1 MWRGWFVRGGGVLLQ
16 VLLMSATVNAELF
29 STYFG
34 GAPMLSIP
42 GRTFGVDVYHLEDVF
57 ELTRCLSR

>member
-1 MWRGWFVRGGGVLLQ
+1 
-16 VLLMSATVNAELF
+16 MSATVNAELF

-42 GRTFGVDVYHLEDVF
+42 GRTFGVDVFHLEDVL
-57 ELTRCLSR
+57 ELTQCNPPLFLSTGVLASGTLGTHIG